1 MGTLAGVV
9 EQAPPRS
16 SPEDGEAPA
25 EHSAGPLRVL
35 FTLPWAT
42 RSGGAEEMLQALVD
56 GGPAAGYVAELVFL
70 EQGPWPAEL
79 RAAGVRADVLPAAR
93 IRHPHVWLRT
103 VGQLAAILRRRRPD
117 LIVNWTAKTQLYG
130 APAAMLAGMRE
141 RVVWWQHA
149 IPEGHWI
156 DAIATILPAAAIGA
170 TSRAAAEEHRRR
182 FRPAREMFVVA
193 AGTHVR
199 DLRQRATEQASAR
212 GSRGLS
218 ARMAG
223 VPLVGLVGRPAAL
236 EGTGPPRAGVRSCC
250 ASAATRCTCCWWGRL
265 VRARARLRA
274 RTLPRLIERL
284 GMGEHVTMTG
294 EVPDAG
300 PYIERM
306 DVLVNASDPEPF
318 GIVLLEAMAR
328 GVAVV
333 AVDRGGPREIVESGV
348 SGVLARSGDPAHAL
362 ADAIEPLLASG
373 QLRKRLAAAGHE
385 RFLREFTD
393 EAMCARFGAR
403 ARELVAARRR
413 RGRL

>member
-1 MGTLAGVV
+1 MV

-16 SPEDGEAPA
+16 SPEDPEAPA
-25 EHSAGPLRVL
+25 ERPAEPLRVL

-42 RSGGAEEMLQALVD
+42 RSGGAEEMLQELVD

-70 EQGPWPAEL
+70 EQGPWPAQL
-79 RAAGVRADVLPAAR
+79 RAAGVRVDVLPSAR
-93 IRHPHVWLRT
+93 IRHPHAWLRT
-103 VGQLAAILRRRRPD
+103 VRRLAAIMRTRQPD

-156 DAIATILPAAAIGA
+156 DACATILPSAAIGA

-193 AGTHVR
+193 AGTHAPLPEADPGAAAER
-199 DLRQRATEQASAR
+199 LA
-212 GSRGLS
+212 GLGT
-218 ARMAG
+218 AAG
-223 VPLVGLVGRPAAL
+223 VPLVGLVARLQPWKGQD
-236 EGTGPPRAGVRSCC
+236 
-250 ASAATRCTCCWWGRL
+250 RL
-265 VRARARLRA
+265 VQAAQLLRERGHPVHVLLVGGDSFALAPDYARG
-274 RTLPRLIERL
+274 LPQLIERL
-284 GMGEHVTMTG
+284 GMSGHVTMTG

-318 GIVLLEAMAR
+318 GIVLLEGMAR

-333 AVDRGGPREIVESGV
+333 AVGRGGPREIVEDGV
-348 SGVLARSGDPAHAL
+348 TGVLARSGDPEAL
-362 ADAIEPLLASG
+362 ADAIEPLLASEE
-373 QLRKRLAAAGHE
+373 LRGRVAAAGRE

-393 EAMCARFGAR
+393 EAMCARFA
-403 ARELVAARRR
+403 AHVRELVAARER
-413 RGRL
+413 RGGR